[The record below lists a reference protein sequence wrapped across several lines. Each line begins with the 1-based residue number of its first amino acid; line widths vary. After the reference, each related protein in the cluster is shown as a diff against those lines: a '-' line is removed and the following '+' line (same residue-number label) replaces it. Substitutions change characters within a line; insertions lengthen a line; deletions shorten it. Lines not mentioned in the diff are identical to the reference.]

1 LDLGFFVQNLPFVL
15 LVVGFVCLAPLFRG
29 SLKPISHVLVVVGF
43 FVGIFVLVLVYETF
57 SGGHYDAFNVGIL
70 GIAGLMLF
78 LRPVRSVRWAALV
91 GLAAGLLAS
100 YYAYSV
106 VHVTTTVLIIVFVAA
121 TLLLYLLFKFAEDLL
136 GIIGGILSFPP
147 IAIIIGVVCILQ
159 AILILM
165 GTSVMDY
172 VPPIHF
178 WPFGIPVN
186 DYLFTLG

>member
-1 LDLGFFVQNLPFVL
+1 MDLGLFVQNLPFVL
-15 LVVGFVCLAPLFRG
+15 LAIGFVCLAPLFRG
-29 SLKPISHVLVVVGF
+29 SLKPISRVLVVLGF
-43 FVGIFVLVLVYETF
+43 FIGIFALALVYETF
-57 SGGHYDAFNVGIL
+57 SKGNYDAFNVGIL

-91 GLAAGLLAS
+91 GLAVGLLAS

-121 TLLLYLLFKFAEDLL
+121 TLLLYLLLKFAEDLL

-165 GTSVMDY
+165 GTSLVAYMPQ
-172 VPPIHF
+172 VHF
-178 WPFGIPVN
+178 WPFA
-186 DYLFTLG
+186 